1 MQQLRTLSKHHQ
13 LRLHRGIIM
22 DNSKLIKWAVG
33 LGIVTAI
40 TTTTLVMAQTSKGG
54 SVSKQR
60 YSQMIIDMP
69 DGDLRPL
76 LAVAVEE
83 GEARGRLTGAAAKQV
98 EAKFGVGHTVMVKV
112 LRTQEMINGCP
123 KVIAKYYEEG
133 SQTQYEVPI
142 KVCAKNGG

>member
-1 MQQLRTLSKHHQ
+1 
-13 LRLHRGIIM
+13 M
-22 DNSKLIKWAVG
+22 DNSKWIKWAVG
-33 LGIVTAI
+33 FGIVSVI

-54 SVSKQR
+54 VKVDKHR

-69 DGDLRPL
+69 DGDIRPL

-98 EAKFGVGHTVMVKV
+98 ESKFGVGHTVMVKV
-112 LRTQEMINGCP
+112 IRTQEMINGCP

-142 KVCAKNGG
+142 KVCAKN

>member
-1 MQQLRTLSKHHQ
+1 
-13 LRLHRGIIM
+13 M
-22 DNSKLIKWAVG
+22 DNKVLIKWAIGFGMVSV
-33 LGIVTAI
+33 II
-40 TTTTLVMAQTSKGG
+40 TTTTLVMAAQTSKDG
-54 SVSKQR
+54 SASKQR

-98 EAKFGVGHTVMVKV
+98 EAKFGAGHTVMVKV
-112 LRTQEMINGCP
+112 VRTQEMINGCP

>member
-1 MQQLRTLSKHHQ
+1 
-13 LRLHRGIIM
+13 M

-33 LGIVTAI
+33 FGIVTAI

-54 SVSKQR
+54 SASKQR

>member
-1 MQQLRTLSKHHQ
+1 
-13 LRLHRGIIM
+13 M

-112 LRTQEMINGCP
+112 VRTQEMINGCP

-142 KVCAKNGG
+142 KVCAKN

>member
-1 MQQLRTLSKHHQ
+1 
-13 LRLHRGIIM
+13 M
-22 DNSKLIKWAVG
+22 DNSKWIKWAVG
-33 LGIVTAI
+33 FGIVSVI
-40 TTTTLVMAQTSKGG
+40 TTTTFVMAQTSKG
-54 SVSKQR
+54 VNVDKRR

-69 DGDLRPL
+69 NGDIRPL

-142 KVCAKNGG
+142 KVCAKN